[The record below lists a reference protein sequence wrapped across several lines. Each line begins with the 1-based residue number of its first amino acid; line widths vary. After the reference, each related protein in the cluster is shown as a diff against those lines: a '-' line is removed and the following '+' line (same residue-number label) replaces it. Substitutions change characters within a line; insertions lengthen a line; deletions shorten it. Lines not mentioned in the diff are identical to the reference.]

1 MIDNIETSLG
11 LEASSVINI
20 DNLNK
25 GSGFEKLY
33 NIPAIY
39 YTTWLEKHGGVF
51 KGKDVLDFGC
61 GEGLASAGLS
71 LFCGAKSVIGVDICE
86 DFLHADAAIM
96 AVSADLTIPD
106 NVSFKKL
113 PPAASLG
120 KSEFDVIVS
129 WSVLEHISQD
139 IFDSQL
145 SVIVNALRPDG
156 YCIFQI
162 APLYYSPYGS
172 HLFDIHEPWEH
183 LTAQINLLETK
194 TYELY
199 DNYAFAKSAWNCFI
213 TLNKFTTENFVSR
226 INLSGLELVDIYE
239 TFVNEVPD
247 ENLTKIF
254 SYEVLT
260 KNQIL
265 VVCKKSL
272 K

>member
-1 MIDNIETSLG
+1 MTDNIEKNIR
-11 LEASSVINI
+11 LEVSSIIDI

-86 DFLHADAAIM
+86 DFLQADAAIR
-96 AVSADLTIPD
+96 AISADLTIPD

-113 PPAASLG
+113 LPAASLG
-120 KSEFDVIVS
+120 KNKFDVIVS

-145 SVIVNALRPDG
+145 SVIENALRPDG

-162 APLYYSPYGS
+162 APLFYSPFGS
-172 HLFDIHEPWEH
+172 HLFDAHGPWEH
-183 LTAQINLLETK
+183 LTTQVNLLEK
-194 TYELY
+194 KVYDAYE
-199 DNYAFAKSAWNCFI
+199 DRVFAKDSWNCFI
-213 TLNKFTTENFVSR
+213 TLNKFTTENFLSR
-226 INLSGLELVDIYE
+226 INSCGLELIDIYE
-239 TFVNEVPD
+239 TYVDDVPSKS
-247 ENLTKIF
+247 LTSIF
-254 SYEVLT
+254 NRKLLT

-265 VVCKKSL
+265 LIAKK